1 MAKEAGMRGAGVD
14 GEAEPISDTA
24 RRALER
30 DLAELRA
37 ERQKVAA
44 TLGDADEA
52 GDSADQADELQRADD
67 LTALDDRIAELET
80 RLRQSALAGPPRTD
94 VVGVGSTATVR
105 FGDDSTQAIQIG
117 EVAEELDET
126 LVTADSPLGRAL
138 LGHRVGETVAY
149 ATPRGQDTATV
160 LTIGG

>member
-1 MAKEAGMRGAGVD
+1 MNGQP
-14 GEAEPISDTA
+14 EPISDGA
-24 RRALER
+24 LRALVR

-37 ERQKVAA
+37 EREKVAA

-67 LTALDDRIAELET
+67 LTRLDDRIAAIET
-80 RLRQSALAGPPRTD
+80 RLRQSAPAGPAGTD
-94 VVGVGSTATVR
+94 AVGVGSTATVR
-105 FGDDSTQAIQIG
+105 FGDGSTQAIQIG
-117 EVAEELDET
+117 EVAEELDEA

-149 ATPRGQDTATV
+149 DTPEGQDTATV